1 MCMRSYFAEVRTL
14 TPIYCVETLF
24 ASISFREVW
33 VKTAFVGKW
42 VVKFE
47 KISVFLAYLSFYAF
61 YDLDSTCVVKP

>member
-1 MCMRSYFAEVRTL
+1 MQISNNLNFQNYSIT
-14 TPIYCVETLF
+14 IVEILLEL
-24 ASISFREVW
+24 SVNKEVW
-33 VKTAFVGKW
+33 VKTAFVGQW